1 MTAEEVLEKFESPPW
16 WVLVCTYINY
26 VILTLFGYFREFL
39 RKINWEKNL
48 MAKEPE
54 KMKDF
59 APLYNSFEGFYTR
72 NIYMRVRD
80 NFNRPICSVPGMGYS
95 YLSLLPSGDFS
106 CQQVLSS
113 ADE

>member
-1 MTAEEVLEKFESPPW
+1 
-16 WVLVCTYINY
+16 
-26 VILTLFGYFREFL
+26 
-39 RKINWEKNL
+39 

-95 YLSLLPSGDFS
+95 FVSTVVGIPTSGDFS
-106 CQQVLSS
+106 CQ
-113 ADE
+113 

>member
-1 MTAEEVLEKFESPPW
+1 
-16 WVLVCTYINY
+16 
-26 VILTLFGYFREFL
+26 
-39 RKINWEKNL
+39 

-80 NFNRPICSVPGMGYS
+80 NFNRPIWTKFVPRVPQR
-95 YLSLLPSGDFS
+95 L
-106 CQQVLSS
+106 
-113 ADE
+113 

>member
-1 MTAEEVLEKFESPPW
+1 
-16 WVLVCTYINY
+16 
-26 VILTLFGYFREFL
+26 
-39 RKINWEKNL
+39 

-80 NFNRPICSVPGMGYS
+80 NFNRPICSVPGIDYS
-95 YLSLLPSGDFS
+95 FSSLPSVDY
-106 CQQVLSS
+106 QPQVTLVANKHSL
-113 ADE
+113 APMNN

>member
-1 MTAEEVLEKFESPPW
+1 
-16 WVLVCTYINY
+16 
-26 VILTLFGYFREFL
+26 
-39 RKINWEKNL
+39 

>member
-1 MTAEEVLEKFESPPW
+1 
-16 WVLVCTYINY
+16 
-26 VILTLFGYFREFL
+26 
-39 RKINWEKNL
+39 

-80 NFNRPICSVPGMGYS
+80 NFNRPICSVPGTGYS
-95 YLSLLPSGDFS
+95 CSLMSSSDFD
-106 CQQVLSS
+106 CQYALSS